1 MAEWLVERPQTI
13 EVEEKVERLQVRLV
27 GGRADIVTTDLET
40 ASVEVTDVDGPPVRV
55 TVEGGRLLVAHDD
68 LTREGIFGWVR
79 SHHRSASMSIAVPV
93 GCEVSLTV
101 VSADAVVAGVH
112 GKVSA
117 RSVSG
122 EIVLDG
128 IEGEVEAESVS
139 GDVEARSL
147 VGRLSFK
154 TVSGELILVEARPER
169 VRAHSVSGDVV
180 VDLVAGAQPDISINT
195 VSGDATVR
203 LPDESHLDI
212 DVASM
217 SGELSSVFP
226 GLSLESRPGR
236 RRLTGRLGNG
246 GGVLSGK
253 TMSGSFALLSRQR
266 RGNGQHIHEE
276 AS

>member
-1 MAEWLVERPQTI
+1 MAEWLVEKPQTI
-13 EVEEKVERLQVRLV
+13 EVEEQVGRLQVRLV

-55 TVEGGRLLVAHDD
+55 TAEDGRLLVAHDD

-79 SHHRSASMSIAVPV
+79 SHHRSASVSIAVPV

-101 VSADAVVAGVH
+101 VTADAVVAGVH

-180 VDLVAGAQPDISINT
+180 VDLVAGARPDISINT

-203 LPDESHLDI
+203 LPDETDLDI

-253 TMSGSFALLSRQR
+253 TMSGSFALLSRHR
-266 RGNGQHIHEE
+266 RGNGQHIQE

>member
-1 MAEWLVERPQTI
+1 MAEWLVEAPQAI
-13 EVEEKVERLQVRLV
+13 DVDEPVDRLQVRLV
-27 GGRADIVTTDLET
+27 GGRVDIVTTDLDT
-40 ASVEVTDVDGPPVRV
+40 ATVEVSDVDGPPVRV
-55 TVEGGRLLVAHDD
+55 GAGDGRLLVAHDD
-68 LTREGIFGWVR
+68 LAREGIFGWVR
-79 SHHRSASMSIAVPV
+79 SHHRSASVSIAVPA
-93 GCEVSLTV
+93 GCEVAVTV

-112 GKVSA
+112 GRVSA

-128 IEGEVEAESVS
+128 LDGDVDAESVS

-154 TVSGELILVEARPER
+154 TVSGELVLVDARPER
-169 VRAHSVSGDVV
+169 VRAHTVSGDVV
-180 VDLVAGAQPDISINT
+180 VDLAADARPHISINT

-203 LPDESHLDI
+203 LPDQAGLDI

-226 GLSLESRPGR
+226 GLSIESRPGR
-236 RRLTGRLGNG
+236 RRLTGRLGDG

-253 TMSGSFALLSRQR
+253 TMSGSFSLLSRR
-266 RGNGQHIHEE
+266 RQGNGHPVKE